1 MLGRDGGGVAGER
14 GGGGGVWVCKQEV
27 DHVQGAQMCEANAHM
42 VTTLYV
48 GTIINSAD

>member
-1 MLGRDGGGVAGER
+1 MGWGGRWNER
-14 GGGGGVWVCKQEV
+14 GGGVCKQGV